1 MSIGAL
7 TFPVEAGDLEEV
19 SGGLVNN
26 LRSQW
31 TWEEPRFTSGVTVG
45 DLERERT
52 FEESI
57 SSIHGYRDLEENW
70 DTYGGLGAS
79 PKPVQFSLGLLEE
92 LRVRPEISPPR
103 VSPISTGVYI
113 EWRAGDRLLYFEV
126 DEDSLLFVMQE
137 GGRDREDGEDP
148 DFGIGRAVELVKRWH
163 RVDEMS
169 AEGITQY
176 ST

>member
-1 MSIGAL
+1 MSVGTL
-7 TFPVEAGDLEEV
+7 TSPLEAERLWEV
-19 SGGLVNN
+19 SDALVSD
-26 LRSQW
+26 RPPQPR
-31 TWEEPRFTSGVTVG
+31 WEEPRCTPSVLVG
-45 DLERERT
+45 DLERERA
-52 FEESI
+52 FEKSI
-57 SSIHGYRDLEENW
+57 SEIHGYRDLEKNW

-79 PKPVQFSLGLLEE
+79 EQAVQFSVGLLEE

-137 GGRDREDGEDP
+137 GGRHREDGEDR
-148 DFGIGRAVELVKRWH
+148 DFDVARAVDIVKRLH
-163 RVDEMS
+163 GEGGML
-169 AEGITQY
+169 AQGITQY

>member
-1 MSIGAL
+1 MSAGAL
-7 TFPVEAGDLEEV
+7 TFPVEAGCLEEV
-19 SGGLVNN
+19 SRALVSDRPS
-26 LRSQW
+26 RSR
-31 TWEEPRFTSGVTVG
+31 WEEPRGVSGALVG
-45 DLERERT
+45 DRERERT

-57 SSIHGYRDLEENW
+57 SEIHGYRDLRENW
-70 DTYGGLGAS
+70 DTYGGIGAS
-79 PKPVQFSLGLLEE
+79 DQALQFSVGLLEK

-103 VSPISTGVYI
+103 VSPISTGVYL

-137 GGRDREDGEDP
+137 GGRDQEDGEDP
-148 DFGIGRAVELVKRWH
+148 DFGIRRAVEVVKRWH
-163 RVDEMS
+163 GADDMS